1 MEDYKWFA
9 STEKEISTLK
19 LKMGEDYSEYKLDW
33 LLRAAKRVSSLSDGC
48 NNCTE
53 LQLEITKLVE
63 SLVAWPDISDEQR
76 KNYKLKLNSIE
87 NHLRK
92 HRSTGF
98 GFGTGLIIV
107 AIVIIAIIII
117 AVWQTC
123 FPS

>member
-1 MEDYKWFA
+1 MEDYKWFD
-9 STEKEISTLK
+9 SIEKDISTLK
-19 LKMGEDYSEYKLDW
+19 LKMGKDYSEYELDW
-33 LLRAAKRVSSLSDGC
+33 LLRAAKRVSGLSDEC

-63 SLVAWPDISDEQR
+63 SLATWPDIPDKQKRE
-76 KNYKLKLNSIE
+76 YKLKLKGIE

-92 HRSTGF
+92 HKATGF
-98 GFGTGLIIV
+98 GLGTGLIIV
-107 AIVIIAIIII
+107 TIIIIAIIII